1 MPCVHRGIATD
12 ARPGYA
18 LDVHHRGR
26 LRALDRTA
34 DHVTSVLRYETA
46 LERSLYKALHELQ
59 RLQAARAGVPVP
71 PPAEADVDVNVM
83 ASREEEGAG

>member
-12 ARPGYA
+12 ARP
-18 LDVHHRGR
+18 
-26 LRALDRTA
+26 RTA

-59 RLQAARAGVPVP
+59 LLQAARAGVPVP

-83 ASREEEGAG
+83 APREEEGAG